1 MPLSANTLY
10 VNTGGRDAPNP
21 DKDVNGDAN
30 TGRKGK
36 GRLYLAMIAE
46 NQDRKAQLTER
57 LERFFADNRF
67 AVLN

>member
-1 MPLSANTLY
+1 MN
-10 VNTGGRDAPNP
+10 GGTD
-21 DKDVNGDAN
+21 

-46 NQDRKAQLTER
+46 NQDRKAQLTQR
-57 LERFFADNRF
+57 LEHFLADNQF